1 MTQLLCY
8 SWLAWLLKQ
17 VNEIINRRVN
27 YTYCEDKWNFV
38 LVVQGENILIS
49 DHYWNSHGYYLHYS
63 DIALYKMKICKDT
76 PKPLLETLT
85 WRGKREVKQTVKPF
99 SWRATGTIWLHTSQS
114 VCQTVYNMHTW
125 RGTKLKMSHCWG
137 LMQICLLQKLFKL
150 AVLMYK

>member
-1 MTQLLCY
+1 MR
-8 SWLAWLLKQ
+8 
-17 VNEIINRRVN
+17 NRRVN

-76 PKPLLETLT
+76 PQTSPWNTHMKGKTGGKTNCETFFMKSYRNNLT
-85 WRGKREVKQTVKPF
+85 TYITERM
-99 SWRATGTIWLHTSQS
+99 SNS
-114 VCQTVYNMHTW
+114 VQYAHLVGW
-125 RGTKLKMSHCWG
+125 GTKLKMSHCWG